1 MGNSNGDYVHVNDRL
16 FVGATDSGNAEFWFG
31 EGTTGDVNYGAHWH
45 WDSGYTHKWFT
56 VNNSSETLMMDY
68 ATNDTSKVNWHRD
81 IDIQDNDI
89 VIDSSHGFVN
99 SGAWTR
105 ISNPYG
111 NIEFGPA
118 NATWA
123 HIYTDRPNFYFNK
136 ELYVNN
142 KRVYNTG
149 YHPEADKWTTARTL
163 TLTGYATGSVSWDG
177 SGNAS
182 MTTAVAKIKAGGN
195 GPSNENLNS
204 VADSVSVGQLEYRG
218 FNSSSTN
225 KPPTSDNANG
235 VITVGQHSGNYNAQL
250 AFSSNG
256 NMYWRDNPSTSY
268 GSWRTMWDSGNDG
281 AGSGLDADLL
291 DGQQG
296 SYYAT
301 AASLGNYLL
310 DTTDTFTGSLIINGD
325 IRGNGQQLILNA
337 GESGSYATGQTNE
350 HVYANA
356 EGGLI
361 VSSSPDNWSSGWAGR
376 NTTYIG
382 KADGTS
388 SFPGQISVQG
398 SNVIEIDQGYSYL
411 NHLKLLSTFGSKLF
425 SATNYGYVLESSSTP
440 ADPVTFRFDNDRY
453 RIYSGSSGEALT
465 VLANTKVGI
474 NKTNPTYQLDVS
486 GNARFTG
493 GLVTSSTQTRD
504 KISVWNSLGS
514 YTIGMKHGFGYGG
527 LGGDGTGTDYAMSFQ
542 MSNTTNRGWWWGDT
556 SHSDV
561 QGSMSLTTDGEL
573 VVAKSLSVGAGE
585 TTRTAADRP
594 LEVTGNALIDG
605 RLTIEGPAPTGTSPM
620 LELHRTSPVVD
631 YKDLNS
637 SGYFSLKERFL
648 NSGST
653 VIGSREVSQN
663 PGGSGIYHNFD
674 NGASGGSQFHQRQ
687 NSFHWKINSTSE
699 KLTLG
704 TNGYIGINDTS
715 PSYQLDVNGSG
726 RFTSTVT
733 ATNFILSS
741 DERLKENVKKVCDNR
756 VKADWKTFE
765 LKTDKG
771 QKRYGVIAQELEK
784 TNPEFVREDSKGFKS
799 VAYIDLLIAKIAELE
814 ARLEKLE
821 K

>member
-1 MGNSNGDYVHVNDRL
+1 MDSNL
-16 FVGATDSGNAEFWFG
+16 F
-31 EGTTGDVNYGAHWH
+31 
-45 WDSGYTHKWFT
+45 
-56 VNNSSETLMMDY
+56 
-68 ATNDTSKVNWHRD
+68 
-81 IDIQDNDI
+81 
-89 VIDSSHGFVN
+89 
-99 SGAWTR
+99 
-105 ISNPYG
+105 
-111 NIEFGPA
+111 
-118 NATWA
+118 
-123 HIYTDRPNFYFNK
+123 
-136 ELYVNN
+136 
-142 KRVYNTG
+142 
-149 YHPEADKWTTARTL
+149 
-163 TLTGYATGSVSWDG
+163 
-177 SGNAS
+177 
-182 MTTAVAKIKAGGN
+182 
-195 GPSNENLNS
+195 
-204 VADSVSVGQLEYRG
+204 
-218 FNSSSTN
+218 
-225 KPPTSDNANG
+225 
-235 VITVGQHSGNYNAQL
+235 
-250 AFSSNG
+250 
-256 NMYWRDNPSTSY
+256 
-268 GSWRTMWDSGNDG
+268 
-281 AGSGLDADLL
+281 
-291 DGQQG
+291 
-296 SYYAT
+296 
-301 AASLGNYLL
+301 
-310 DTTDTFTGSLIINGD
+310 
-325 IRGNGQQLILNA
+325 LNA
-337 GESGSYATGQTNE
+337 GEAYNSATGQTNE
-350 HVYANA
+350 YVYINA
-356 EGGLI
+356 EQGLE
-361 VSSSPDNWSSGWAGR
+361 VNSSPDNWASGWAGR
-376 NTTYIG
+376 NTTTIG

-388 SFPGQISVQG
+388 SFSGKISVQG
-398 SNVIEIDQGYSYL
+398 SNVIEIDQTYSYL

-465 VLANTKVGI
+465 VLANTNVGIGTTSPVGRLEVVTTDANRYIRFKAPNGEERFQFYTGGTGNPAGQYMYDADGTTRNVQISAGGTSYFNGGNIGIGTTSPGAKLDVTGSYGDVIKAVSGSQNITTNFVAPTTGSGLNNITSTAGKFNIGTTDAQPFDLVTSSISRISIISTGKVGI
-474 NKTNPTYQLDVS
+474 NNTNPTYQLHVS
-486 GNARFTG
+486 GNAGFSGQTTHSS
-493 GLVTSSTQTRD
+493 GLLTNSTQSRN
-504 KISVWNSLGS
+504 KISVWSSLSS
-514 YTIGMKHGFGYGG
+514 YTIGMKNGFGYGG
-527 LGGDGTGTDYAMSFQ
+527 LGGDGTGTEYAMSFQ

-605 RLTIEGPAPTGTSPM
+605 RLTIEGPAPMATSPM

-637 SGYFSLKERFL
+637 AGYFSLKERFL

-674 NGASGGSQFHQRQ
+674 NGASGGSQFHQKQ

-784 TNPEFVREDSKGFKS
+784 TNPEFVREDSQGFKS